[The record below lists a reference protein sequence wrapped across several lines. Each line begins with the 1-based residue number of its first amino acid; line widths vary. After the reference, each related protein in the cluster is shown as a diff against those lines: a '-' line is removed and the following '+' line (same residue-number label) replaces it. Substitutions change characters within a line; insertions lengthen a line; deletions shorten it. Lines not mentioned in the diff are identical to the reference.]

1 MTKRKSLSLRD
12 RIWPRMGLRRYV
24 IYLQRRLLRLSG
36 SPHAVAAGVAAGASV
51 AMLPLFGLHFVLG
64 LALAFVTRG
73 SMLAAAIGALWGNPV
88 TFPFFVAAGYG
99 LGDWMR
105 GGGGMS
111 AEEAEVVHAVA
122 QKLPHGL
129 ISNEFEAIWP
139 TFSTSLIG
147 SLPLAIIVYVV
158 FYGLVRWLVGR
169 YRAARAQRRAARS

>member
-1 MTKRKSLSLRD
+1 M
-12 RIWPRMGLRRYV
+12 
-24 IYLQRRLLRLSG
+24 LRLSG

-64 LALAFVTRG
+64 LALAFITRG
-73 SMLAAAIGALWGNPV
+73 SILAAAIGALWGNPL
-88 TFPFFVAAGYG
+88 TFPLFVAAGYA

-111 AEEAEVVHAVA
+111 PEEATIVHAVA

-129 ISNEFEAIWP
+129 ISNELEAIWP

-147 SLPLAIIVYVV
+147 SIPLAIAVYAIAYVM
-158 FYGLVRWLVGR
+158 VRWIVVR
-169 YRAARAQRRAARS
+169 FRDARAERLARKA